1 MRKAIAVTTLVMAA
15 AVFMSKRFID
25 SKFASGEWS

>member
-1 MRKAIAVTTLVMAA
+1 MRKVLAVTMVIAA

-25 SKFASGEWS
+25 SKVDSGEW